1 MPATAPVSHSAAIA
15 AARLHRAREEQSKV
29 RSRGEERGGREGH
42 GERERS
48 EGHAP
53 LVARVAE
60 GRLLDGV
67 KVTEVLAPPTAAA
80 GARLL
85 GPGGEGGA

>member
-1 MPATAPVSHSAAIA
+1 MGS
-15 AARLHRAREEQSKV
+15 
-29 RSRGEERGGREGH
+29 
-42 GERERS
+42 ERS

-67 KVTEVLAPPTAAA
+67 KVTEVLAPPNTL
-80 GARLL
+80 RMSVVM
-85 GPGGEGGA
+85 PGFNVSDSPGTRPSHSAKMPSDSTTPFNVSK

>member
-1 MPATAPVSHSAAIA
+1 MGS
-15 AARLHRAREEQSKV
+15 
-29 RSRGEERGGREGH
+29 
-42 GERERS
+42 ERS

-85 GPGGEGGA
+85 GPGGEGGLERAFRRFRRGVRGLAADAVSGGAR